1 MIICCLHIFSISI
14 GTCIR
19 CTFLKNVIAIRLI
32 PEKNIIRQYWIE
44 KECHASKLLFYIV
57 YKLPRRYYAY
67 SLRDNICVTYF
78 M

>member
-44 KECHASKLLFYIV
+44 KECHASKLLLQHMAIIEV
-57 YKLPRRYYAY
+57 KHTIIR
-67 SLRDNICVTYF
+67 CVAKI
-78 M
+78 